1 MFGYLQFEIPS
12 DVVRLDPGCDTA
24 GDWRECVYPADAP
37 DYYLCLV
44 GLGPNSQLLLRLCPG
59 CPWVSAQDCD
69 NSEEKEILMASNKR
83 RLSRTHKLWIVDVT
97 LFAVFLLV
105 MNVPLTDIAIHE
117 WLGIAIGVGLVVHLV
132 QHGNWLATI
141 SQRFRSATSFRNRLN
156 YVMTGLLFVAFVS
169 IIVSGLVI
177 SEAAMPWLGI
187 VTAQSTFWL
196 WLHLVSVN
204 VVLLLTA
211 FHLALNWQW
220 IVANFTRF
228 VLDPIRSRV
237 GQRRTEPAY
246 PTTEVS

>member
-1 MFGYLQFEIPS
+1 MLSTFSQVVLRVLSGCRLKLQSVFK
-12 DVVRLDPGCDTA
+12 
-24 GDWRECVYPADAP
+24 
-37 DYYLCLV
+37 
-44 GLGPNSQLLLRLCPG
+44 N
-59 CPWVSAQDCD
+59 
-69 NSEEKEILMASNKR
+69 KETLMAANQR
-83 RLSRTHKLWIVDVT
+83 RLSRTHKLWIVDAA

-105 MNVPLTDIAIHE
+105 MNVPLTGIAIHE

-141 SQRFRSATSFRNRLN
+141 SHRFRAATSFRNRLN

-177 SEAAMPWLGI
+177 SEAAIPWLGI
-187 VTAQSTFWL
+187 VMSQSAFWL

-204 VVLLLTA
+204 IVLLLTA

-220 IVANFTRF
+220 IVANYTKF

-237 GQRRTEPAY
+237 GQRRPEPVY
-246 PTTEVS
+246 TTTEN